1 MENILKLVNINEE
14 ENDEY
19 IQPILD
25 QGYIYM
31 LILVRTRDY
40 VCIGEIINIKQRLR
54 SHNSGNGSV
63 LTEPADLS
71 ADLMVTII

>member
-1 MENILKLVNINEE
+1 MEKILKLVNINEE
-14 ENDEY
+14 ENDKN

-25 QGYIYM
+25 QGYIYT
-31 LILVRTRDY
+31 LISVRTRDY
-40 VCIGEIINIKQRLR
+40 VCIGKTINIKQRLR

-63 LTEPADLS
+63 LTEPAHLS